1 MENVLLEEI
10 NRMRKLMNLTEKENL
25 EEDDSLTNNPD
36 NDWIVQSL
44 RKQLGGDKEIFVKLV
59 DKRQGREGKTNLVKI
74 VNGKVIDVLDDEPEE
89 VNEGIKDTLKIGAVC
104 MILASG
110 MVSCKEGNYNLAND
124 ARYIMKPEILNTL
137 GRESFDSP
145 VGSKDKIY
153 VWAGNQSGGRGT
165 NSRVLYHDYSN
176 NKKEYGATFDNY
188 PDSFA
193 YGANGITPVEV
204 VGKTKLTSDIAKRLQ
219 KYSKIDLSKY
229 TDTSTTLGKSG
240 TNNQNSG
247 LYVIVVD
254 VLGSSHYDWSDPNK
268 AQEIKD
274 PKYKTGYAIYIVSP
288 SVANGINVGELYPTT
303 LDVMFGTYN
312 DPLSGNEK
320 IKPLD
325 DYFNNNFK
333 NLLGDKPEF

>member
-25 EEDDSLTNNPD
+25 EEDDSLTNNPE

-44 RKQLGGDKEIFVKLV
+44 RKQLGGDKEIYVKLI
-59 DKRQGREGKTNLVKI
+59 DKREGKEGKTNLVKI
-74 VNGKVIDVLDDEPEE
+74 VNGQVIDISDDEPEE

-124 ARYIMKPEILNTL
+124 ARYILKPEVLNRI
-137 GRESFDSP
+137 GKEYFDSP
-145 VGSKDKIY
+145 ISSKDKMYI
-153 VWAGNQSGGRGT
+153 WAGNQSGAG
-165 NSRVLYHDYSN
+165 RVLYHDYSN

-193 YGANGITPVEV
+193 YGANGITPVQV
-204 VGKTKLTSDIAKRLQ
+204 VKVLPFDSNIIERLNSYNRTGQ
-219 KYSKIDLSKY
+219 PLGSL
-229 TDTSTTLGKSG
+229 LGKYK
-240 TNNQNSG
+240 N
-247 LYVIVVD
+247 VVVVD
-254 VLGSSHYDWSDPNK
+254 VLGSSHYDWSDPNNGK
-268 AQEIKD
+268 EIKD
-274 PKYKTGYAIYIVSP
+274 PKWKTGYAIYLTN
-288 SVANGINVGELYPTT
+288 ADGIKEEELYPTM
-303 LDVMFGTYN
+303 LDVMFRTYN
-312 DPLSGNEK
+312 NPTMGNEK
-320 IKPLD
+320 LIALD

>member
-25 EEDDSLTNNPD
+25 EEDDSLTNNPE

-44 RKQLGGDKEIFVKLV
+44 RKQLGGDKEIYVKLI
-59 DKRQGREGKTNLVKI
+59 DKRQGKEGKTNLVKI
-74 VNGKVIDVLDDEPEE
+74 VNGQVIDISDDEPEE

-124 ARYIMKPEILNTL
+124 ARYILKPEVLNRI
-137 GRESFDSP
+137 GKDYFDSP

-153 VWAGNQSGGRGT
+153 VWAGNQSGAG
-165 NSRVLYHDYSN
+165 RVLYHDYSN

-193 YGANGITPVEV
+193 YGANGITPVQV
-204 VGKTKLTSDIAKRLQ
+204 VKVLPFDSNIIERLNSHNKTGQPLGSL
-219 KYSKIDLSKY
+219 
-229 TDTSTTLGKSG
+229 LGKYK
-240 TNNQNSG
+240 N
-247 LYVIVVD
+247 VVVVD
-254 VLGSSHYDWSDPNK
+254 VLGSSHYDWSDPNNGK
-268 AQEIKD
+268 EIKD
-274 PKYKTGYAIYIVSP
+274 PKWKTGYAIYLTN
-288 SVANGINVGELYPTT
+288 ADGIKEEELYPTM
-303 LDVMFGTYN
+303 LDVMFRTYN
-312 DPLSGNEK
+312 NPTMGNEK
-320 IKPLD
+320 LISLD

-333 NLLGDKPEF
+333 NLLGDKPEL